1 MKKYNLIAILISLVA
16 ILFNIKDK
24 GILIIQSALIII
36 NALIYIGD

>member
-1 MKKYNLIAILISLVA
+1 MKTYNLIATLISLVA

-24 GILIIQSALIII
+24 GILIIHSALIII